1 MKYSTLV
8 TFFAVSLF
16 LPGVASAAQAA
27 GGDARAGEAKVAACV
42 ACHGEKG
49 NSTVANFPKLA
60 GQHAGYIA
68 KQLADFKQGE
78 TRSDPLM
85 AGQVA
90 GLSEQ
95 DMADIG
101 AYYAKQSPSMGQ
113 ADEKLAAFGEK
124 LYRGGNPE
132 KGLTACIACHGP
144 TGAGNPAANF
154 PLLSGQHTDYLVKA
168 LKDFRDG
175 KRSNDMNGMMRDI
188 AGKMSDREIEAVS
201 SYISGLH

>member
-1 MKYSTLV
+1 MKYTTLV
-8 TFFAVSLF
+8 SILAVSLF
-16 LPGVASAAQAA
+16 APAAHAA
-27 GGDARAGEAKVAACV
+27 GDAKAGETKVAACA
-42 ACHGEKG
+42 ACHGAKG

-101 AYYAKQSPSMGQ
+101 AYYARQSVSLGQ

-168 LKDFRDG
+168 IKDFRDG
-175 KRSNDMNGMMRDI
+175 KRTNDMNGMMRDI
-188 AGKMSDREIEAVS
+188 AGKMSDREIQAVA

>member
-8 TFFAVSLF
+8 TFLAVSLF
-16 LPGVASAAQAA
+16 MPGFASVAQAA
-27 GGDARAGEAKVAACV
+27 GGDAKAGEAKVAACV
-42 ACHGEKG
+42 ACHGKKG
-49 NSTVANFPKLA
+49 NSTVTTFPKLA
-60 GQHAGYIA
+60 GQHAGYVA
-68 KQLADFKQGE
+68 KQLADFKKGE
-78 TRSDPLM
+78 TRSNALM

-113 ADEKLAAFGEK
+113 ADEELAAFGEK
-124 LYRGGNPE
+124 IYRGGNPE
-132 KGLTACIACHGP
+132 KGLAACIACHGP

-168 LKDFRDG
+168 LQDFRSG

-188 AGKMSDREIEAVS
+188 ASKMSDPEIKAVS

>member
-8 TFFAVSLF
+8 SFLAVVLFVPAFAST
-16 LPGVASAAQAA
+16 AQAA
-27 GGDARAGEAKVAACV
+27 GDAKAGEAKVAACV

-49 NSTVANFPKLA
+49 NSAVANFPKLA
-60 GQHAGYIA
+60 GQHAGYTA

-101 AYYAKQSPSMGQ
+101 AYYAKQSPSLGQ
-113 ADEKLAAFGEK
+113 ADEELAAFGEK

-175 KRSNDMNGMMRDI
+175 KRTNDMNGMMRDI
-188 AGKMSDREIEAVS
+188 AGKMSDREIKAVS